1 MHKKEDTWMAGV
13 ASITLCP
20 TAFVAAIVGWEDL
33 DQALCPE
40 LALLP
45 SSHRL
50 NDPSFDLPHR
60 QRLLVPYCCGAV
72 MLTPGAVELA
82 MVGVIVP
89 HPLHVWS
96 VLWQLSI

>member
-1 MHKKEDTWMAGV
+1 MHKKEDTWMADV
-13 ASITLCP
+13 ASVTLCP
-20 TAFVAAIVGWEDL
+20 TAFVATIVGWEDP

-45 SSHRL
+45 CSSPRL
-50 NDPSFDLPHR
+50 KDPLFDPPHSATM
-60 QRLLVPYCCGAV
+60 QYCYGAV

-82 MVGVIVP
+82 MMGVIVLN
-89 HPLHVWS
+89 PLHVWS